1 MSETIFQVKSVN
13 IGKIE
18 NLSYGKTV
26 ISTAIRKRPVQGR
39 VFLTKTGLAGDE
51 QAYKDHGGKDKALC
65 VYSYDHYAHWS
76 NIIHNMIND
85 SLFGENITVYGL
97 TEEKVHIGDIFAFGE
112 AIIQVSEPRNP
123 CYKLAKKYDVPTL
136 ALEMQ
141 QTGYTGFLC
150 RVLQEGEVSSS
161 DYLQLVASHP
171 KKVSISRVNHI
182 KLHDKYNKE
191 ALERI
196 IEVDALSESLREL
209 LLERVNK

>member
-1 MSETIFQVKSVN
+1 MPETIFQVKSIN
-13 IGKIE
+13 IGKVE

-26 ISTAIRKRPVQGR
+26 ISTAIRKRSGPGKD
-39 VFLTKTGLAGDE
+39 FLTKIGLIGDE

-65 VYSYDHYAHWS
+65 VYSYNRYAYWN
-76 NIIHNMIND
+76 NIIHNMIDD

-112 AIIQVSEPRNP
+112 AVIQVSEPRNP
-123 CYKLAKKYDVPTL
+123 CYKLAKKYDVPNL

-150 RVLQEGEVSSS
+150 RVLQEGNVSAS
-161 DYLQLVASHP
+161 DCLQLVASHP
-171 KKVSISRVNHI
+171 KRVSISQVNHV
-182 KLHDKYNKE
+182 KFHNKYNKE

-196 IEVDALSESLREL
+196 IKVDAQSDSLREL
-209 LLERVNK
+209 LLKRLNK

>member
-1 MSETIFQVKSVN
+1 MPETIFQVKSIN
-13 IGKIE
+13 IGKVE

-39 VFLTKTGLAGDE
+39 IFLTKIGLIGDE

-65 VYSYDHYAHWS
+65 VYSYNRYAYWN
-76 NIIHNMIND
+76 NIIHNMIDD

-112 AIIQVSEPRNP
+112 AVIQVSEPRNP
-123 CYKLAKKYDVPTL
+123 CYKLAKKYDVPNL
-136 ALEMQ
+136 AFEMQ

-150 RVLQEGEVSSS
+150 RVLQEGNVSAS
-161 DYLQLVASHP
+161 DCLQLVASHP
-171 KKVSISRVNHI
+171 KRVSISQVNHV
-182 KLHDKYNKE
+182 KFHNKYNKE

-196 IEVDALSESLREL
+196 IEVDALSDSLREL
-209 LLERVNK
+209 LLKRLNK